1 MSPEQAAG
9 LIALAVFSIVKMV
22 AVLIVPGLI
31 LGIFIA
37 VLQAATSVQE
47 QTLTFLPK
55 MILTLLMLVFAG
67 HWLIRTL
74 LEWFSNLAEIIP
86 GVFG

>member
-1 MSPEQAAG
+1 MSPEQAAE
-9 LIALAVFSIVKMV
+9 LIAQSIFTIIKIV
-22 AVLIVPGLI
+22 AVLIVPGLL
-31 LGIFIA
+31 LGIVIA
-37 VLQAATSVQE
+37 IIQAATSVQE

-67 HWLIRTL
+67 HWMIRTL
-74 LEWFSNLAEIIP
+74 TEWFANLAQIIP